1 MVVTGEVA
9 GLKDSADPQ
18 GELAVLRAVRAG
30 GPTRSSALAGSSVC
44 HVAGAYAA
52 GHGRAAAERTAAPPQ
67 HNSVGRPGRR
77 SVGQII
83 SCRASWPVPNVWLNN
98 PVGQTVGQNT
108 ARHGPALLAA
118 ARV

>member
-83 SCRASWPVPNVWLNN
+83 SCRASWPVLMCGSTIRWGKPWGRTRL
-98 PVGQTVGQNT
+98 GT
-108 ARHGPALLAA
+108 AQHCSQQLA
-118 ARV
+118 